1 MGAVDQVIALAY
13 LRKRL
18 VEQREV
24 WQARLDDARCHTDR
38 WATRCQALGAR
49 EAFRQAILL
58 VDEAVEAIDRRQEVT
73 KHNGS

>member
-1 MGAVDQVIALAY
+1 VGAVEQVIALAY

-24 WQARLDDARCHTDR
+24 WQGRLDDARCHTDR

-58 VDEAVEAIDRRQEVT
+58 VDEAVEAIDRRKEVT

>member
-24 WQARLDDARCHTDR
+24 WQSRLDDARCHTDR

-58 VDEAVEAIDRRQEVT
+58 LDESLEQIELRKEVT
-73 KHNGS
+73 KDNGS